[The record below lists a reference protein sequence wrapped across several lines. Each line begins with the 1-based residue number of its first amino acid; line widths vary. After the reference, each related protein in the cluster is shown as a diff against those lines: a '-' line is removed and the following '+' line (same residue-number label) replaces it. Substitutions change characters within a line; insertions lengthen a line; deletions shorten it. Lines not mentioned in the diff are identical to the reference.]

1 MTVGEIWAIIW
12 ARTRHN
18 DREDVLAE
26 MYAELKE
33 LTAE

>member
-12 ARTRHN
+12 ARTRHQTAEN
-18 DREDVLAE
+18 DLAE
-26 MYAELKE
+26 MYAELQE